1 MKIRKNGKVINLT
14 ESDLRKITESVLT
27 EGDLFATIRIDKFFK
42 KRPYTPRKN
51 EDGSYTLTNK
61 DGEKMIVS
69 FPEGE

>member
-27 EGDLFATIRIDKFFK
+27 EGETFIKFQINDFFK
-42 KRPYTPRKN
+42 KDYTPKSN
-51 EDGSYTLTNK
+51 EDGTFTLTNTGGK
-61 DGEKMIVS
+61 KMIVS